1 MIKPIHFF
9 SVCFFII
16 VGPLNSWVLNL
27 WIQSS
32 LDQKYLKKSYI
43 IADVYYVV
51 RPKVV
56 VSVLNMHQHFVWSLF
71 LEQYSTTIYI
81 AFTLY

>member
-1 MIKPIHFF
+1 MIRPIHFF
-9 SVCFFII
+9 PFCVCVLFFFIV

-43 IADVYYVV
+43 IADMYYVV
-51 RPKVV
+51 RLK
-56 VSVLNMHQHFVWSLF
+56 
-71 LEQYSTTIYI
+71 
-81 AFTLY
+81 